1 MLVKTVPY
9 EILIR
14 YDENG
19 KFMGASSATH
29 ELVIADDGI
38 TVVARKIVGPI
49 PYASPADPAFV
60 AVLGQALSDALSAY
74 SQLQSKTSL

>member
-19 KFMGASSATH
+19 NFKGASSSTYD
-29 ELVIADDGI
+29 LVIADDGI
-38 TVVARKIVGPI
+38 TVMARKIVGPV

-60 AVLGQALSDALSAY
+60 AVLGQALSDALAANSAIAA
-74 SQLQSKTSL
+74 KPVP